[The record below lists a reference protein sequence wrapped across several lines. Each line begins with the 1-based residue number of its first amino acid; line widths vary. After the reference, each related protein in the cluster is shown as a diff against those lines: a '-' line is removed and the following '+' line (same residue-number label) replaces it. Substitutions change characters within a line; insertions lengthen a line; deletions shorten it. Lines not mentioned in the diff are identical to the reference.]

1 MSKRAK
7 NERKERKIIK
17 VIYKLFV
24 VAIFLVGITTV
35 LSIAGKNYVRN
46 DIKDKTNLII
56 NNSNVTSSLK
66 KDLYVENGIVYV
78 AMQDIKNFLDNTI
91 TYDEKYNQII
101 TCSENKVASLPVESR
116 EISINSSNT
125 TIKGMV
131 EKKDDTYYLPISELG
146 LVYNI
151 STNYIE
157 ETNIVTI
164 DSLDRAYIVATA
176 SKNNSVKYKPTNIS
190 RTVTKVKTG
199 ETLVIANRSEYP
211 VPEGWV
217 RVRTEDGI
225 LGYVKENSMG
235 RQNEIRSDMQKKQ
248 LIEGKVSLVWDYFS
262 EYVSAPDRT
271 GSTIN
276 GINVVAPTFFRLKEL
291 GKGEILTNVGEQG
304 RRYIEW
310 AHSRGYQVWASISN
324 ESKIK
329 TTSEILNDYKLR
341 EDTINEIVNLVIK
354 YDLDGINIDFENMY
368 ETDKDKFSRFLIELE
383 PKLNEIGKI
392 LSVDVTAPDGSPE
405 WSLCYDRYTIGK
417 VADYIIFMG
426 YDQYGESSNKAGTTA
441 GCGWVEENV
450 RKFLGQEGVAPEKL
464 ILGMPFYT
472 RLWRE
477 NNGKVTSSAKG
488 MNQIEST
495 LPSGIEKTWDD
506 NLKQYYVEYGQNGYT
521 YKMWIEDEKS
531 FSAKLDLVSEYNL
544 AGAGYWRKGFE
555 TNDIWNL
562 IAEKLE
568 IK

>member
-176 SKNNSVKYKPTNIS
+176 S
-190 RTVTKVKTG
+190 
-199 ETLVIANRSEYP
+199 
-211 VPEGWV
+211 
-217 RVRTEDGI
+217 
-225 LGYVKENSMG
+225 
-235 RQNEIRSDMQKKQ
+235 EI
-248 LIEGKVSLVWDYFS
+248 
-262 EYVSAPDRT
+262 
-271 GSTIN
+271 
-276 GINVVAPTFFRLKEL
+276 
-291 GKGEILTNVGEQG
+291 
-304 RRYIEW
+304 
-310 AHSRGYQVWASISN
+310 
-324 ESKIK
+324 
-329 TTSEILNDYKLR
+329 
-341 EDTINEIVNLVIK
+341 
-354 YDLDGINIDFENMY
+354 
-368 ETDKDKFSRFLIELE
+368 
-383 PKLNEIGKI
+383 
-392 LSVDVTAPDGSPE
+392 
-405 WSLCYDRYTIGK
+405 
-417 VADYIIFMG
+417 
-426 YDQYGESSNKAGTTA
+426 
-441 GCGWVEENV
+441 
-450 RKFLGQEGVAPEKL
+450 
-464 ILGMPFYT
+464 
-472 RLWRE
+472 
-477 NNGKVTSSAKG
+477 
-488 MNQIEST
+488 
-495 LPSGIEKTWDD
+495 
-506 NLKQYYVEYGQNGYT
+506 
-521 YKMWIEDEKS
+521 
-531 FSAKLDLVSEYNL
+531 
-544 AGAGYWRKGFE
+544 
-555 TNDIWNL
+555 
-562 IAEKLE
+562 
-568 IK
+568 